1 MIAELSYSASIR
13 PSVRLSVCRRPDATA
28 DGDGEYKA
36 IEEEEEKKRPEADTD
51 GRRDG
56 TGDRPRPRPSVR
68 LVTVSTGVMPGFAAW
83 RGGRGDGF
91 GRSGAL
97 IARNIRGER
106 GQRLR
111 KTVYKSRFVGRMMIN

>member
-36 IEEEEEKKRPEADTD
+36 IEEEEEKKKPEADTD

-56 TGDRPRPRPSVR
+56 TGDRPRPRPSVWLR
-68 LVTVSTGVMPGFAAW
+68 YLPELCPALRRGAAAEATVSVGQVLSLPETSE
-83 RGGRGDGF
+83 GRG
-91 GRSGAL
+91 
-97 IARNIRGER
+97 ARG
-106 GQRLR
+106 
-111 KTVYKSRFVGRMMIN
+111 